1 MGRKV
6 EKTAVASYTE
16 HQRKYLASLLSLK
29 GNAEDEIS
37 QSIKRARVDMNPHQ
51 VDAALFA
58 IRSPLSS
65 GVILADEVGLGKTIE
80 ASLVMAQKWAE
91 RKRRILLIVPASLR
105 KQWSQEL
112 HEKFSLP
119 SYIIE
124 AKSFNAAIKAKEA
137 NPFDNEGRVV
147 ICSYQFA
154 SAKSDYVQR
163 ISWDLVVFDEAHKLR
178 NVHKKDGSV
187 IAKKLRAAT
196 GHSQKL
202 LLTATPLQNSLMEL
216 YGLVSVID
224 EHFFGSEL
232 AFKSQYVSGR
242 SGINLPI
249 LRDRM
254 KQICQ
259 RTLRKQVQEAA
270 LINFTKR
277 YLLTENFTPSTNE
290 TDLYNVVSE
299 YLQRPEIKSMKPNG
313 RHLVTLAIR
322 KILASSSFAIADT
335 LKKMIDRLESKQAVD
350 AETVSDFDTI
360 EETAEEM
367 ELTDELRAAEE
378 ITEYKVNAN
387 VLKVAEGVAEYN
399 VNVLGQEIEELKAM
413 RELALG
419 IRDNAKGQAL
429 VKALAKYLDG
439 IVEKGGNRKSVI
451 FTESVRTQSYLKGLL
466 EANGYDGQ
474 VVLLNG
480 SNADPTSQSIYRKWV
495 DKHKNTDAIS
505 GSKTADMKAAI
516 VEEFKNNTTIL
527 IATESGA
534 EGINLQF
541 CSLLVN
547 YDLPWNPQRV
557 EQRIGRCHRYGQKL
571 DVAVLN
577 FINKG
582 NRAEERVFQLLN
594 QKFQLFEGVFGSS
607 DQVLSAIE
615 SGLDIEQKILS
626 IIQKCRTAEE
636 IDAEFDKLQNEK
648 SESISEQDEAARQE
662 LLQTVDE
669 SVIARLKMRK
679 EDTEKRLS
687 QNDRF
692 LLMLTRSEL
701 PDARFINNRRFE
713 YNGQIYSLEW
723 PEADENGWQFYR
735 IAEGNLAEE
744 LVERAKQR
752 VVETSHVRFRYDSY
766 EGDGQLSDLKPH
778 IGKKGYLHASKLTIT
793 NAVSVRENV
802 ILTGVDED
810 GAELH
815 SDWIQHL
822 LVVPAETVNNSV
834 DVPVSDQLI
843 QLRDS
848 QLTTFV
854 EQAEEQNL
862 QFLNEET
869 EKLDRWE
876 EESTA
881 AIEGVIKELRK
892 QANDYDKQSRNPS
905 LAMKDKLALK
915 RQASHCKAEATK
927 RKKEYFDEQ
936 ERISNE
942 RKEVLDQVESK
953 LEIQQNLEPMFTLR
967 WELV

>member
-1 MGRKV
+1 M
-6 EKTAVASYTE
+6 EQTAVTSYTE

-37 QSIKRARVDMNPHQ
+37 HSIKRARVDMNPHQ

-58 IRSPLSS
+58 IRSPISS

-80 ASLVMAQKWAE
+80 ASLVIAQKWAE
-91 RKRRILLIVPASLR
+91 RKRRILLVVPASLR

-112 HEKFSLP
+112 QEKFSLP
-119 SYIIE
+119 SFILE
-124 AKSFNAAIKAKEA
+124 TKSFNAAIKAGTA
-137 NPFDNEGRVV
+137 NPFDNQEHAV

-154 SAKSDYVQR
+154 SAKSAYVQKV
-163 ISWDLVVFDEAHKLR
+163 SWDLVVFDEAHKLR
-178 NVHKKDGSV
+178 NVHKKEGSI
-187 IAKKLRAAT
+187 IAKNLRQAT

-216 YGLVSVID
+216 FGLVSVID

-242 SGINLPI
+242 SGTNLPI

-254 KQICQ
+254 KLICQ
-259 RTLRKQVQEAA
+259 RTLRKQVQEAG

-277 YLLTENFTPSTNE
+277 YPLTVNFTPSTNE
-290 TDLYNVVSE
+290 TDLYNQVSE
-299 YLQRPEIKSMKPNG
+299 YLQRPEIKAMKPNG

-322 KILASSSFAIADT
+322 KILASSSFAMGDT
-335 LKKMIDRLESKQAVD
+335 LKKMIDRLERKKPVD
-350 AETVSDFDTI
+350 SEVVDDFDTI
-360 EETAEEM
+360 YETAEE
-367 ELTDELRAAEE
+367 LQ
-378 ITEYKVNAN
+378 
-387 VLKVAEGVAEYN
+387 VAEDTADYLVDDKS
-399 VNVLGQEIEELKAM
+399 LGREIEELKAM

-429 VKALAKYLDG
+429 VQALDGYLDS
-439 IVEKGGNRKSVI
+439 IVEKGGNRKAVI
-451 FTESVRTQSYLKGLL
+451 FTESVRTQTYLKGLL
-466 EANGYDGQ
+466 EANGYNGRI
-474 VVLLNG
+474 VLLNG
-480 SNADPTSQSIYRKWV
+480 SNTDPTSQSVYKKWLE
-495 DKHKNTDAIS
+495 KHKNTDAIS

-516 VEEFKNNTTIL
+516 VEAFKNDATIL

-541 CSLLVN
+541 CSLLIN

-582 NRAEERVFQLLN
+582 NRAEERVFDLLN

-615 SGLDIEQKILS
+615 SGVDIEQKILA
-626 IIQKCRTAEE
+626 IIQKCRTTEE
-636 IDAEFDKLQNEK
+636 IDAEFDQLQSAK
-648 SESISEQDEAARQE
+648 SEAIEEQDEAARQA
-662 LLQTVDE
+662 LLQAMDE
-669 SVIARLKMRK
+669 SVVDRLKMRK
-679 EDTEKRLS
+679 ERTEERLS
-687 QNDRF
+687 RYDRF

-713 YNGQIYSLEW
+713 YNGQTYSLEW
-723 PEADENGWQFYR
+723 PEADENGWHFYR

-744 LVERAKQR
+744 LVNRAKARTVDSSQ
-752 VVETSHVRFRYDSY
+752 VRFYYHSY
-766 EGDGQLSDLKPH
+766 EGDGQLSALKPY
-778 IGKKGYLHASKLTIT
+778 IGKKGYLLVSKLTVT
-793 NAVSVRENV
+793 NAVSTRENV

-815 SDWIQHL
+815 PDLLHHL
-822 LVVPAETVNNSV
+822 LVIPAETVNNSV
-834 DVPVSDQLI
+834 DVPISDELS
-843 QLRDS
+843 QLRDR
-848 QLTTFV
+848 QLVAFV
-854 EQAEEQNL
+854 EEAEEQNL
-862 QFLNEET
+862 LFLNEET

-881 AIEGVIKELRK
+881 AIDGLIKDLRK
-892 QANDYDKQSRNPS
+892 QANEFDKQSRNPA

-927 RKKEYFDEQ
+927 KKKEYFDEQ
-936 ERISNE
+936 ERIAAE
-942 RKEVLDQVESK
+942 RKNVLDQLESK
-953 LEIQQNLEPMFTLR
+953 LEIQQNVEPMFALR